1 MESLER
7 FSKSP
12 VVSLTS
18 SQIHFRVNTERGK
31 THYYFLFFLHFD
43 QWTYFNKTNLPFPA
57 THKELLT
64 STSYFHDWI
73 FRLGI
78 SWVFFFSFW
87 RKCSQWEASVEGK
100 CLVDSNG
107 TQRAFFSPT
116 VPEGDTGIHQ
126 LWCRTPGDG
135 AANREKPPS
144 ESALVWLFMHTHTET
159 HRQTHMVWSWVLCC
173 WFFLIHYQP
182 YCVSTL
188 CERHPS
194 MNIFEEK
201 KSINLLTRA

>member
-78 SWVFFFSFW
+78 SCFFFF
-87 RKCSQWEASVEGK
+87 
-100 CLVDSNG
+100 
-107 TQRAFFSPT
+107 
-116 VPEGDTGIHQ
+116 H
-126 LWCRTPGDG
+126 
-135 AANREKPPS
+135 
-144 ESALVWLFMHTHTET
+144 
-159 HRQTHMVWSWVLCC
+159 
-173 WFFLIHYQP
+173 
-182 YCVSTL
+182 
-188 CERHPS
+188 
-194 MNIFEEK
+194 FEEK
-201 KSINLLTRA
+201 VLSGKPVLKESVWLILMEPREHSFPQLSLKVTLGSISFDAEHLVTVLQTEKSLPLSLLSFGSSCTHTQAHTQTDTHGLELGFMLLVFFNSLSALLCINTLWTTPFNEHFWREKKY